1 MSKGID
7 FQRGLWYTIN
17 VETKERKNTMKKTGV
32 TKRTY
37 DKNVRRFAKVR
48 ADAWDVLNSFV
59 ESRCRTSKAR
69 NDFRDRLCEIV
80 DKYIDFNCEML
91 TWCHRNGVDARDFV
105 CDVVNLG
112 ITDIED

>member
-1 MSKGID
+1 
-7 FQRGLWYTIN
+7 
-17 VETKERKNTMKKTGV
+17 MKKTGV

-37 DKNVRRFAKVR
+37 DKNVRRFAKDCV
-48 ADAWDVLNSFV
+48 DAWSDLNSFV

-69 NDFRDRLCEIV
+69 DDFRDRLCEIV
-80 DKYIDFNCEML
+80 DKYIDINYEMH

-112 ITDIED
+112 ITDKE